1 MLIRPRSRILALSI
15 RMPTGGLIL
24 SVASNEEVVL
34 SQATTAGGEVFREI
48 RIREST
54 GFRSLLEVVAET
66 PFEQWLLQNQ
76 AQYERLIENGLMR
89 HQWRMG
95 KMGSKGKE
103 ARKQAGEPQPA

>member
-66 PFEQWLLQNQ
+66 SFEQWLLQSQ
-76 AQYERLIENGLMR
+76 AQYERLIENGLVR

-95 KMGSKGKE
+95 KMGGKGKE
-103 ARKQAGEPQPA
+103 ARKEAGEPQPA